1 LLALAKI
8 TVDAKGFSCPQPVV
22 MTKKVLD
29 VYEEG
34 QEIEVI
40 VDNEAARENV
50 KRFAENKGF
59 QVAVEEKGEEE
70 YVLNIKR

>member
-1 LLALAKI
+1 LVLTKI

-29 VYEEG
+29 NYEEG
-34 QEIEVI
+34 QEVEVI

-59 QVAVEEKGEEE
+59 KVTVEEKEKEE
-70 YVLNIKR
+70 YILNLTK